1 MRLENGSSAVRNEG
15 RNAEGEQV
23 NRERENASTIDAVIE
38 AYKSG
43 IDRTLIQ
50 HNLQLTVEDRV
61 RQLMDLQRQAEELRR
76 TATTLS
82 RP

>member
-1 MRLENGSSAVRNEG
+1 M
-15 RNAEGEQV
+15 
-23 NRERENASTIDAVIE
+23 DAVIE
-38 AYKSG
+38 AYTRG

-50 HNLQLTVEDRV
+50 HNLRLTVEDRV

-76 TATTLS
+76 AGATLS